1 MGLEDVVGIFDFD
14 CWPVLL
20 TLSSGPMESIIS
32 NVFSIVVQ
40 FCEDGAFKGFVIV
53 FHSAIGPVLGSG

>member
-20 TLSSGPMESIIS
+20 TLSSSPMGATIFTVSSDVIH
-32 NVFSIVVQ
+32 V
-40 FCEDGAFKGFVIV
+40 CEDGAFKGFVV
-53 FHSAIGPVLGSG
+53 AF